1 MLRKMK
7 INKYFLGIVLIIII
21 IMYFMAGVLFL
32 GNTREDNN
40 MKVSTEQQ
48 EIAYQTFKSETEG
61 YSLASKYAENLRI
74 ILWTKKLL
82 IYNSRRQRNFYRII
96 LKE

>member
-61 YSLASKYAENLRI
+61 YSLASKYAEADLYDK
-74 ILWTKKLL
+74 LTKLTADD
-82 IYNSRRQRNFYRII
+82 IQEVVNAIDN
-96 LKE
+96 

>member
-40 MKVSTEQQ
+40 MKVSTVQQ
-48 EIAYQTFKSETEG
+48 SIAYQTFKSGTEG
-61 YSLASKYAENLRI
+61 YNLASKYARCV
-74 ILWTKKLL
+74 
-82 IYNSRRQRNFYRII
+82 
-96 LKE
+96 

>member
-21 IMYFMAGVLFL
+21 IMYFMVGVLFL

-48 EIAYQTFKSETEG
+48 EIAFQT
-61 YSLASKYAENLRI
+61 
-74 ILWTKKLL
+74 
-82 IYNSRRQRNFYRII
+82 
-96 LKE
+96 

>member
-1 MLRKMK
+1 MRKMK

-48 EIAYQTFKSETEG
+48 EIAYQTFKSEQKAIVLHQNTQ
-61 YSLASKYAENLRI
+61 KICRI

-82 IYNSRRQRNFYRII
+82 IYNCRRQRNFYRII

>member
-1 MLRKMK
+1 MRKMK

-61 YSLASKYAENLRI
+61 YSLASKYAKICRI

-82 IYNSRRQRNFYRII
+82 IYNFRRQRNFYRII

>member
-1 MLRKMK
+1 MK

-48 EIAYQTFKSETEG
+48 EIAYQTFKSEIFQRSSHFLHLSPS
-61 YSLASKYAENLRI
+61 SL
-74 ILWTKKLL
+74 
-82 IYNSRRQRNFYRII
+82 
-96 LKE
+96 

>member
-1 MLRKMK
+1 MK

-61 YSLASKYAENLRI
+61 YSLASKYAENLQNNS
-74 ILWTKKLL
+74 WTKKLL
-82 IYNSRRQRNFYRII
+82 IYNCRRQRNFYRII

>member
-61 YSLASKYAENLRI
+61 YSLHQNMQKICRI